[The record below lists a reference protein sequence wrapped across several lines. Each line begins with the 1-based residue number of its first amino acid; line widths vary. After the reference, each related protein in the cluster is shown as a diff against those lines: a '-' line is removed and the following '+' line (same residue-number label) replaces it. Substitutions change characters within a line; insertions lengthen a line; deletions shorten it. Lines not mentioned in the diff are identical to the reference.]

1 MAPNMNTGRLQNFM
15 TELRIHDALDMV
27 IDSAL
32 AFDFV
37 LIGNLS
43 NVTFIILTLI
53 YSFNLTLKV
62 SFRHGLK
69 LFFA

>member
-1 MAPNMNTGRLQNFM
+1 MAPNMNTERLQNFM

-37 LIGNLS
+37 LMGNLS

-53 YSFNLTLKV
+53 YSFNLKLKV
-62 SFRHGLK
+62 SIRHGLK

>member
-1 MAPNMNTGRLQNFM
+1 MNTGRLQNFM
-15 TELRIHDALDMV
+15 TELRIYDALDMV

-37 LIGNLS
+37 LMGNLS
-43 NVTFIILTLI
+43 NVTFLILTLI

-62 SFRHGLK
+62 SLRHGLK
-69 LFFA
+69 LFFG

>member
-1 MAPNMNTGRLQNFM
+1 MNTGRLQNFM

-37 LIGNLS
+37 LMGNLS

-62 SFRHGLK
+62 SIRHGLK
-69 LFFA
+69 LFFG

>member
-1 MAPNMNTGRLQNFM
+1 M

-27 IDSAL
+27 DMVFDSDL

-37 LIGNLS
+37 LKGNLS

-53 YSFNLTLKV
+53 
-62 SFRHGLK
+62 
-69 LFFA
+69 

>member
-1 MAPNMNTGRLQNFM
+1 M

-37 LIGNLS
+37 LMGNLS

-53 YSFNLTLKV
+53 YSN
-62 SFRHGLK
+62 
-69 LFFA
+69 